1 MAGLVAV
8 GTTLLNSALRCS
20 LLAYSPQWWVATACV
35 TSSISQGN
43 FGAWMAGAMFRVSD
57 EGERSVEG
65 DRERWGRL
73 RLWGGIGYVR
83 TPPADPLDR
92 LAAACSLTVLQL
104 HTAINSPSKHRRLN
118 LLRRSEPRESL
129 SV

>member
-20 LLAYSPQWWVATACV
+20 LLSYSPQWWVATACV

-83 TPPADPLDR
+83 SPQPTLSIGLLLFVSAQSRSTYPMLDLPA
-92 LAAACSLTVLQL
+92 Q
-104 HTAINSPSKHRRLN
+104 
-118 LLRRSEPRESL
+118 E
-129 SV
+129 

>member
-20 LLAYSPQWWVATACV
+20 LLVYSPQWWVATACV

-83 TPPADPLDR
+83 SPQPTLSIGWVQPYSLATPHGQATHRPNI
-92 LAAACSLTVLQL
+92 AARTSCAGVNLQ
-104 HTAINSPSKHRRLN
+104 SD
-118 LLRRSEPRESL
+118 
-129 SV
+129 

>member
-1 MAGLVAV
+1 MRAVVRAGLVAV

-20 LLAYSPQWWVATACV
+20 LLLYSPQWWVATACV

-83 TPPADPLDR
+83 SPPADPLDR
-92 LAAACSLTVLQL
+92 RAAACSLAVLQS
-104 HTAINSPSKHRRLN
+104 HTAKEHAPPIPHA
-118 LLRRSEPRESL
+118 
-129 SV
+129 